1 MIESNGRIPAS
12 RRFPSRT
19 PSVKIFLQL
28 HPQTRRNLLMLF
40 VAGLLFWASLAAMLP
55 VLPLYVQSIGG
66 DGQTIGFV
74 MGAFAI
80 GLLGTRSFLAQLA
93 DTRGRK
99 LVLLIGVV
107 TVAIA
112 PFGYNLTESFPWLI
126 ALRAFH
132 GISIAAFALAFSAL
146 VVDLSPPTN
155 RGEVI
160 GYMSMVNPIGMGIG
174 PAVGGFLLAQ
184 RGFNSAFLASAVLG
198 IVGFLFT
205 LQVRESQRPPSASKM
220 PGGLQ
225 FWSMLGAPPI
235 RTPAVVLLLIGLS
248 FGALTTFVPLLVKEA
263 DISMN
268 VGLFYTMAAI
278 AGLSSRLLV
287 GRASDYF
294 GRGPF
299 ISISL
304 VLYALSMAALWMTE
318 SVQGFLLA
326 GFLEGAGAGT
336 LIPMMAALMADRS
349 PPEQRGRT
357 FSLVMVGFDLG
368 IAMAGPLL
376 GAIATQTSFRTVF
389 AISSGLSILGLLV
402 FLVFSSKDMAHSL
415 RFALGRGRD
424 LYALDGIPHHL
435 AND

>member
-1 MIESNGRIPAS
+1 
-12 RRFPSRT
+12 
-19 PSVKIFLQL
+19 
-28 HPQTRRNLLMLF
+28 MLF

-55 VLPLYVQSIGG
+55 VLPLYVQSLGG

-80 GLLGTRSFLAQLA
+80 GLLGARASLARLA

-99 LVLLIGVV
+99 LVLLIGIV

-112 PFGYNLTESFPWLI
+112 PFGYGLTDSFGWLI

-132 GISIAAFALAFSAL
+132 GISIAGFALAFSAL
-146 VVDLSPPTN
+146 VVDLSPPAS

-174 PAVGGFLLAQ
+174 PALGGFLHVSY
-184 RGFNSAFLASAVLG
+184 GFNVTFLFSAALG
-198 IVGFLFT
+198 LLGLLFT
-205 LQVRESQRPPSASKM
+205 LQVRETFRPQEGVKAT
-220 PGGLQ
+220 GGVQ
-225 FWSMLGAPPI
+225 FWRMLGAPPI
-235 RTPAVVLLLIGLS
+235 RTPAVVLLLVGLS
-248 FGALTTFVPLLVKEA
+248 FGALTTFVPLLVTEA
-263 DISMN
+263 QVSMN
-268 VGLFYTMAAI
+268 IGFFYSMAAI

-287 GRASDYF
+287 GRASDVY

-299 ISISL
+299 ISVSL
-304 VLYALSMAALWMTE
+304 IIYALSMAVLWLTE

-349 PPEQRGRT
+349 LPEQRGRM
-357 FSLVMVGFDLG
+357 FSLAMVGFDLG

-376 GAIATQTSFRTVF
+376 GAIATQTSFSTIF
-389 AISSGLSILGLLV
+389 AISAGLSLLGLLV
-402 FLVFSSKDMAHSL
+402 FLTFSSKDLPHSL
-415 RFALGRGRD
+415 RFALGRGQD
-424 LYALDGIPHHL
+424 GYALDVIPAHL
-435 AND
+435 VKE